1 MVSRYPDWVSR
12 QQFLIL
18 GLQAAESQ
26 ESRLTEHDGE

>member
-18 GLQAAESQ
+18 GLQAAE
-26 ESRLTEHDGE
+26 ESGKPRD